1 MFSQSYGSEQ
11 VLLSSSRH
19 QEYSQRWGVLA
30 HKLEKC
36 AEALSLLKF
45 PAALYYVGSARH
57 DLQGLQALLQ
67 QGAKELT
74 TVLDCYEVR
83 VTGGGVFG
91 KDRFRNPGFEDG
103 FRRPFDYSMR
113 KGQLLQGDWRLM
125 MQNHDCET

>member
-1 MFSQSYGSEQ
+1 VFSQSCGGEQ

-19 QEYSQRWGVLA
+19 HEYSQRWGVLA

-45 PAALYYVGSARH
+45 PAALYYVSSARH

-83 VTGGGVFG
+83 VTGGGGGWERQVPQ
-91 KDRFRNPGFEDG
+91 PGV
-103 FRRPFDYSMR
+103 
-113 KGQLLQGDWRLM
+113 
-125 MQNHDCET
+125 